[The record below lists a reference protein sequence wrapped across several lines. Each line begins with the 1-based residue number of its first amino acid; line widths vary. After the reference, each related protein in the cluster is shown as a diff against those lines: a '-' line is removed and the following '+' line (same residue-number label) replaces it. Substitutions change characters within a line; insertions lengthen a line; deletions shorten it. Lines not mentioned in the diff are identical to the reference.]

1 MGTGAEHRPPVGRG
15 TPRTVCAYH
24 DPAAA
29 YPAHAP
35 YPPGEAYPE
44 YGFGE
49 TRGEPN
55 GAYAAVRA
63 CFHAAGLDAGRF
75 GTAEWNPLGGLIAPG
90 ETVLLKPNMVKEKH
104 PRDPD
109 GWRYVVTHGS
119 IVRAVA
125 DYVWKALEGRGR
137 IVLADA
143 PQTDSSWNGLVRVMG
158 LEEIRAFYAAQG
170 LDFSVVDLRQEEWTE
185 RDGVIVHRRP
195 LEGDPL
201 GGVAYDLGADSE
213 FEGHGGAG
221 RYYGADYDA
230 AEVNRHH
237 TGGRH
242 EYKIAG
248 SAIHCDVLFSLP
260 KLKTH
265 KKAGITAS
273 LKNLVGVNGDKNWL
287 PHHTEGAPPT
297 GGDERPEV
305 KAGGRLERRAV
316 AVLRRLTMSVPVL
329 GPWVHQ
335 RARAMGRHV
344 FGDTEEVIRSGNWSG
359 NDTVWRMC
367 LDLNKLILYG
377 NPDGTLRP
385 GTPENRKRH
394 YVLVDGIL
402 AGEGSGPMNPDPVH
416 AGVLVF
422 GVHPASVDAAC
433 AYLMGFDPGH
443 VPIVRGAF
451 ACHGYPLA
459 EWGWKDVRL
468 MSNRADWD
476 GRRLPEI
483 ADAATF
489 HFRPHFGWTGR
500 LERRASAEE
509 AAA

>member
-1 MGTGAEHRPPVGRG
+1 MPDIPPRSSTLSLD
-15 TPRTVCAYH
+15 TPELVCAYH
-24 DPAAA
+24 DPDAH
-29 YPAHAP
+29 YPADAP
-35 YPPGEAYPE
+35 YHPGEAFPE
-44 YGFGE
+44 YGFAE
-49 TRGEPN
+49 VAGEPN
-55 GAYAAVRA
+55 RAYAAVRA
-63 CFHAAGLDAGRF
+63 CFHAAGLDAARF
-75 GTAEWNPLGGLIAPG
+75 GTPEWNPLGGLIAPG
-90 ETVLLKPNMVKEKH
+90 ETVLLKPNLVRERH
-104 PRDPD
+104 PRDPE

-125 DYVWKALEGRGR
+125 DFVYKALDGRGR
-137 IVLADA
+137 VVVADA
-143 PQTDSSWNGLVRVMG
+143 PQTDSVWEGLVRVTG
-158 LEEIRAFYAAQG
+158 LNEIRAYYAAQG
-170 LDFSVVDLRQEEWTE
+170 LDFDVVDLRLEEWTE
-185 RDGVIVHRRP
+185 REGVIVGRRP
-195 LEGDPL
+195 LPGDPR
-201 GGVAYDLGADSE
+201 GTVAYDLGADSE
-213 FEGHGGAG
+213 FEGHGGGG
-221 RYYGADYDA
+221 RYYGADYDS

-265 KKAGITAS
+265 KKAGITAT

-287 PHHTEGAPPT
+287 PHHTEGAPAT

-305 KAGGRLERRAV
+305 VAKGRFERNAV
-316 AVLRRLTMSVPVL
+316 AVLRRMSLSVPVL
-329 GPWVHQ
+329 GTWVHR
-335 RARAMGRHV
+335 RARSVGRRV
-344 FGDTEEVIRSGNWSG
+344 FGDNDAVIRSGNWSG

-394 YVLVDGIL
+394 YALVDGIL
-402 AGEGSGPMNPDPVH
+402 AGEGSGPGNPDPVQ
-416 AGVLVF
+416 AGVLIF

-433 AYLMGFDPGH
+433 AYLMGFDPGRI
-443 VPIVRGAF
+443 PIVRGAF
-451 ACHGYPLA
+451 ECRGYPLA
-459 EWGWKDVRL
+459 EWAWQDVRL
-468 MSNRADWD
+468 VSNRADWD
-476 GRRLPEI
+476 GRRLPDV

-500 LERRASAEE
+500 LERRAHAPD